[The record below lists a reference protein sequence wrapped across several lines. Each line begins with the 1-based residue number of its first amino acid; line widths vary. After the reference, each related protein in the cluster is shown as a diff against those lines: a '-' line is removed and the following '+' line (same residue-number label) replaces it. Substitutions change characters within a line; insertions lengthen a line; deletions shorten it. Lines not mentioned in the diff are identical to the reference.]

1 MSTLGQPEPQNTKL
15 SKAQIAEIYD
25 KCSKSIEYFSLFFF
39 PHLLNKGIAPFQ
51 REIYKD
57 LLGHPFYA
65 CAAPRG
71 HAKSTIGLILN
82 PIHYALFRGVG
93 DVSLLSASET
103 FIINE
108 IIRPIKREFE
118 SNELLLRFFG
128 ELKTPKWSETYFVL
142 KNGIA
147 FEASGI
153 GGQLRGGRR
162 GLIGLDDL
170 ETNETVESDD
180 QRVKLRNRIN
190 KELMPKLFPEGQM
203 TLFGTIIHPLSYLRN
218 VIDVPDNGWFKRVY
232 RAYPSG
238 VQEKGQELWPEMLSH
253 EELQLR
259 KQRMGSFAF
268 MSEYMNEPVSDETS
282 PIKESQIR
290 VFQNLPTQYNAVIA
304 VDPAYSE
311 DSTADYKTA
320 ALILCDS
327 FGNRYLSHYIRTHAP
342 IGEFQDSI
350 INLWLSNRAAVTS
363 IGIPNAGVEKSFFA
377 SFLRKC
383 QDRKFYPPIVE
394 LKNSF
399 TTQGT
404 NVSIR
409 NKTSRIVAALQPLF
423 EQGKYYIGADMIEA
437 REELLSIGVSKHD
450 DIVDCLA
457 YAENLILPYF
467 GNNMIDNNG
476 NNVSMELVASGDY
489 GYGNDRS
496 SYESPTDITIG
507 G

>member
-1 MSTLGQPEPQNTKL
+1 MSTQLTKA
-15 SKAQIAEIYD
+15 KIEEIYFN
-25 KCSKSIEYFSLFFF
+25 CQNSIEYFSLFFF
-39 PHLLNKGIAPFQ
+39 PHLLNKDIAPFQ
-51 REIYKD
+51 KEIYSD
-57 LLGHPFYA
+57 LLKHKFYA

-82 PIHYALFRGVG
+82 PIHFALFRKVG

-118 SNELLLRFFG
+118 SNDLLLRFFG
-128 ELKTPKWSETYFVL
+128 ELKTSKWSETYFVL

-170 ETNETVESDD
+170 ETNETVESED
-180 QRVKLRNRIN
+180 QRVKLRNRVN

-218 VIDVPDNGWFKRVY
+218 VIDTPNNGWAKKVY
-232 RAYPSG
+232 RAYPDSI
-238 VQEKGQELWPEMLSH
+238 QEKGHELWPEMLPH

-259 KQRMGSFAF
+259 RARMGSFAF
-268 MSEYMNEPVSDETS
+268 QSEYMNEPVSDETS

-290 VFQNLPTQYNAVIA
+290 VWDSLPKNYNAVIA
-304 VDPAYSE
+304 VDPAYS
-311 DSTADYKTA
+311 DDTTSDWKVAT
-320 ALILCDS
+320 LILCDAQA
-327 FGNRYLSHYIRTHAP
+327 NRYLAHYIRTHAP
-342 IGEFQDSI
+342 MGEFQDAI
-350 INLWLSNRAAVTS
+350 INLWLSNRSAVTAL
-363 IGIPNAGVEKSFFA
+363 GIPNAGVEKSFFA

-383 QDRKFYPPIVE
+383 QDRKLYPPIME

-399 TTQGT
+399 TTAGT

-409 NKTSRIVAALQPLF
+409 NKASRIVAALQPLF
-423 EQGKYYIGADMIEA
+423 EQGKYYIGPDHIEA
-437 REELLSIGVSKHD
+437 REELLTIGVSRHD
-450 DIVDCLA
+450 DLVDCLA
-457 YAENLILPYF
+457 YAENLILPFY
-467 GNNMIDNNG
+467 GTTTTDG
-476 NNVSMELVASGDY
+476 GGTNVSMEMAMAGDY
-489 GYGNDRS
+489 GYGDSRRY
-496 SYESPTDITIG
+496 YEDAPVDMTIG